1 MHTRARKQDCP
12 VDAAMAVIE
21 GRWKS
26 TIICLLARSG
36 GMRFS
41 ELQKS
46 IGNVTARILA
56 KQLKELEGDGMVCR
70 GAPGSKSAGVYLIT
84 EKGASICP
92 ILVELAKWGAEHQ
105 MVNVIVPEGLGRPDD
120 GAEGAAAPDAL

>member
-1 MHTRARKQDCP
+1 MQGRARKQDCP

-41 ELQKS
+41 ELQKN
-46 IGNVTARILA
+46 IGNVTARILT
-56 KQLKELEGDGMVCR
+56 KQLKELMDDGMTFKDD
-70 GAPGSKSAGVYLIT
+70 SEDKSAKVYRLT
-84 EKGASICP
+84 EKGLSICP
-92 ILVELAKWGAEHQ
+92 ILVDLAKWGAEHQ
-105 MVNVIVPEGLGRPDD
+105 LIEVIVPEDTERCSKDKISPRTT
-120 GAEGAAAPDAL
+120 

>member
-1 MHTRARKQDCP
+1 MQGRARKQDCP

-41 ELQKS
+41 ELQKN
-46 IGNVTARILA
+46 IGNVTARILT
-56 KQLKELEGDGMVCR
+56 KQLKELMDDGM
-70 GAPGSKSAGVYLIT
+70 AFKDDSEDKSAKVYRLT
-84 EKGASICP
+84 EKGLSICP
-92 ILVELAKWGAEHQ
+92 ILVDLAKWGAEHQ
-105 MVNVIVPEGLGRPDD
+105 LIEVIVPEDTERCSKDKISPGT
-120 GAEGAAAPDAL
+120 A

>member
-1 MHTRARKQDCP
+1 MSMQTRARKQDCP

-46 IGNVTARILA
+46 IGNVTARILT
-56 KQLKELEGDGMVCR
+56 KQLKELVDDNMVYKDSPEGR
-70 GAPGSKSAGVYLIT
+70 NTGVYRLT
-84 EKGASICP
+84 EKGLSICP
-92 ILVELAKWGAEHQ
+92 ILQELGKWGAEHQ
-105 MVNVIVPEGLGRPDD
+105 MIEVIIPKD
-120 GAEGAAAPDAL
+120 AECGTERKDSLDPA